1 MSSRSNQNLHEV
13 EKDFFSKFRNR
24 VTNSEKLDDLR
35 RCFTTS
41 VAELLGTLLEE
52 DISLNGDDVSFRP
65 EEKDHYWVNDEIRST
80 PRFAEVLQN
89 PEVRQIVKK
98 AAQTAYHRYLH
109 LKKHPEK
116 TELKIRN

>member
-1 MSSRSNQNLHEV
+1 MSSRPNQNFHEV
-13 EKDFFSKFRNR
+13 EKEFFSKFRNR
-24 VTNSEKLDDLR
+24 VTNSEKLEDLR
-35 RCFTTS
+35 SCFTTS

-52 DISLNGDDVSFRP
+52 EISLNGEDITFRP
-65 EEKDHYWVNDEIRST
+65 DETDHYWINEELKSNSRVSEL
-80 PRFAEVLQN
+80 LQN

-109 LKKHPEK
+109 LKKHGEK